1 MGFVQTEL
9 VAKRW
14 QPAKVSN
21 ISSCDLKK
29 IFYFIWICNLL
40 VSYISSWT
48 KFIYFFFGGGG
59 EFFIQ
64 VNNISSWKFMFK
76 QKLFKFVDFKV
87 SNILS
92 WPKSKFI
99 PLSVEE
105 FYSGPKKQTFL
116 ISFSK
121 YYLTLGSQKVT

>member
-48 KFIYFFFGGGG
+48 KFIYIL
-59 EFFIQ
+59 IQ

-76 QKLFKFVDFKV
+76 QKLFKFVNFKV

-121 YYLTLGSQKVT
+121 YYLTLGSQKVI